1 MVGPLLVPDDRLAEV
16 GRPAGPEPIAVR
28 VLVAGGA
35 GGLLAL
41 SRRTAVGVR
50 VVGAVSVLRDLDD
63 LAGNAAR
70 VVAAAEALDE
80 SVQVLVEL
88 PDAPGWPAAAELVE
102 AAGLAAQVRS
112 DRSPDALIEQLAV
125 LVEIDLPFSVAG
137 SPGSL
142 SGLLLAVDT
151 LVETGDTGP
160 AARLL
165 TGDDHRHP
173 AARLRALSAT
183 RIRLAAAERRL
194 PGPGRGGGSARRCA
208 QRTRPCCPATRHATP
223 LRIAISPNRGRGAG
237 TPPVLDSSVSTGV
250 AEAAPGTGAALKF
263 AGVVS
268 PASTV
273 VSSGLSS
280 PSTITGVSP
289 VGSGSESTAVF
300 GPLRWLVNRRPVGGV
315 PNLSW

>member
-1 MVGPLLVPDDRLAEV
+1 MPVAVNRSAASLTSVELLDGLLADAGLIGASASASAQRAVAGHREHRIAAYGAMVGPLLVPDDRLGEV
-16 GRPAGPEPIAVR
+16 GRPAGPEPIDVR

-41 SRRTAVGVR
+41 SRRTAVGIS

-102 AAGLAAQVRS
+102 AAGLAAQVRA

-183 RIRLAAAERRL
+183 RIRRRLLSVDCPDLAGAAAQLDAALSE
-194 PGPGRGGGSARRCA
+194 PGPAV
-208 QRTRPCCPATRHATP
+208 PPP
-223 LRIAISPNRGRGAG
+223 G
-237 TPPVLDSSVSTGV
+237 TPPH
-250 AEAAPGTGAALKF
+250 
-263 AGVVS
+263 
-268 PASTV
+268 
-273 VSSGLSS
+273 
-280 PSTITGVSP
+280 
-289 VGSGSESTAVF
+289 
-300 GPLRWLVNRRPVGGV
+300 
-315 PNLSW
+315 